1 MSNVNKSFNPVLTRD
16 IRYLNRDFNS
26 LKNALI
32 AYSKNYFPNTYKDF
46 TPAAPG
52 MMFMEQA
59 AYVGDVLSFYTD
71 YIFKENILAS
81 AQERKNII
89 QLASY
94 LGYKVQATKAAVGT
108 LDIYQLCPAISDSNG
123 NYTPDPMYML
133 YIQENSQFSNNSLYY
148 ILTQD
153 LDFSINTQNSPRTD
167 TVYSRNQDGTPQFF
181 LLQKTG
187 NISSGQIYTK
197 QVVVNSPVPNYS
209 IQLDENNVLQVLSI
223 VDSNNNEWYEA
234 DYMAQELIPIEL
246 NNTATTTQFSDYR
259 DSTPRIL
266 NYISTSRKFI
276 VSVDEKSITTI
287 TFGSGTSQVSD
298 ELVNLDSNLIGNGL
312 SKFSDIN
319 NPVNTYTFLNNQNYG
334 AAPYNTTLTIQYL
347 VGGGID
353 SNCQVGDITNIA
365 GINYQIQYENL
376 TPAQTSLLNT
386 VQNSLKVYNSV
397 PCVGGADSDSN
408 DEIRMNAIASFSSQN
423 RAVTPGDYL
432 TRIYSL
438 PAQFGYISKAYVT
451 SNSNIN
457 TPINI
462 QQGIVS
468 GSNNMFLQTPLNRQ
482 FVTTNTNPFA
492 INVYVLSYDS
502 NKNLITLNPATLFN
516 LMTYL
521 KQFKILTD
529 EVNIIDGYIINIGVD
544 ISISLY
550 GGYNK
555 QEVLSDCLA
564 AAQSFFNIDNWS
576 FSQPINIG
584 QLQLQIANVQGV
596 QSIPN
601 ITITNKTSLDG
612 LYSKVSYD
620 IEGATRNNIVYP
632 SVDASIFE
640 VKYPNT
646 DITISIV

>member
-1 MSNVNKSFNPVLTRD
+1 MSNVNKSFNPTLTRD

-52 MMFMEQA
+52 TMFIEQA

-94 LGYKVQATKAAVGT
+94 LGYKVQATKAALGT
-108 LDIYQLCPAISDSNG
+108 LDIYQLCPALSDSNG

-133 YIQENSQFSNNSLYY
+133 YIQENSQFSSNGGLYY

-153 LDFSINTQNSPRTD
+153 IDFSLNTNNSPRID

-197 QVVVNSPVPNYS
+197 KIVVSSPIPNYT
-209 IQLDENNVLQVLSI
+209 IQLGESNVLQILSVI
-223 VDSNNNEWYEA
+223 DDNNNEWYEV

-246 NNTATTTQFSDYR
+246 NNNVATQFSDYR
-259 DSTPRIL
+259 DTTPQIL
-266 NYISTSRKFI
+266 NYISTSRKFT
-276 VSVDEKSITTI
+276 VSVNENSITTLS
-287 TFGSGTSQVSD
+287 FGNGTSQVSD

-312 SKFSDIN
+312 SNLNNIN
-319 NPVNTYTFLNNQNYG
+319 IPINTYTFLNNQNYG

-347 VGGGID
+347 VGGGIN

-365 GINYQIQYENL
+365 GINYQTQYENL
-376 TPAQTSLLNT
+376 TPPQVDLLNT
-386 VQNSLKVYNSV
+386 VKNSLKVYNSV
-397 PCVGGADSDSN
+397 PCTGGADSDTN
-408 DEIRMNAIASFSSQN
+408 DEIRMNAVASFSSQN
-423 RAVTPGDYL
+423 RAVTSGDYL

-438 PAQFGYISKAYVT
+438 PAQFGYIAKAYVT

-462 QQGIVS
+462 QQGIIS
-468 GSNNMFLQTPLNRQ
+468 GSNMFLQTPLNRQ

-492 INVYVLSYDS
+492 INAYVLSYDS
-502 NKNLITLNPATLFN
+502 NKNLTTLNPATLFN

-521 KQFKILTD
+521 KQFKIMTD
-529 EVNIIDGYIINIGVD
+529 ELNIIDGYIINIGVD

-555 QEVLSDCLA
+555 QEVLTNCLN

-601 ITITNKTSLDG
+601 ITITNKTITDG
-612 LYSKVSYD
+612 LYSAVAYD
-620 IEGATRNNIVYP
+620 IQSATMNNIIYP
-632 SVDASIFE
+632 STDPSIFE

-646 DITISIV
+646 DITVSIL